1 MRAEQISIFL
11 ENKAGR
17 LAEVTATL
25 RDANVNIRALSLADT
40 TDFGILRLIVN
51 DNQKAEKV
59 LKDEGFTV
67 GKTDVIAVEVDDNP
81 GGLNQVL
88 DPLTREG
95 INVEYMYAF
104 ANPHGKNAIMIFRFD
119 NIDKA
124 IEILAQNTIKVIKG
138 EDVYSL

>member
-17 LAEVTATL
+17 LAEVTAIL

-51 DNQKAEKV
+51 DNQKAEDI
-59 LKDEGFTV
+59 LKKEGFTV
-67 GKTDVIAVEVDDNP
+67 GKTNVIAVEVDDNP
-81 GGLNQVL
+81 GGLNRVL
-88 DPLTREG
+88 DPLTSEG
-95 INVEYMYAF
+95 VNVEYMYAF
-104 ANPHGKNAIMIFRFD
+104 ANPNRKSAIMIFRFD

-124 IEILAQNTIKVIKG
+124 IEILAKNKIAVIKG
-138 EDVYSL
+138 EDVYNL

>member
-25 RDANVNIRALSLADT
+25 RDASINIRALSLADT

-51 DNQKAEKV
+51 DNDKAEKV
-59 LKDEGFTV
+59 LKEGGFTV

-81 GGLNQVL
+81 GGLNNVL

-95 INVEYMYAF
+95 VNVEYMYAF
-104 ANPHGKNAIMIFRFD
+104 ANPKGKNAIMIFRFD

-124 IEILAQNTIKVIKG
+124 VEILNKNNISVIKS
-138 EDVYSL
+138 EDVYNL

>member
-25 RDANVNIRALSLADT
+25 RDAKVNIRALSLADT

-67 GKTDVIAVEVDDNP
+67 GKTDVLAVEVEDNP
-81 GGLNQVL
+81 GGLNRVL

-104 ANPHGKNAIMIFRFD
+104 ANPQSKNAIMIFRFD

-124 IEILAQNTIKVIKG
+124 IEILSRNTIKVIKG
-138 EDVYSL
+138 EDVYNL

>member
-17 LAEVTATL
+17 LAEVTAIL
-25 RDANVNIRALSLADT
+25 RDAGVNIRALSLADT

-51 DNQKAEKV
+51 DNQKAEKT
-59 LKDEGFTV
+59 LKSEGFTV

-81 GGLNQVL
+81 GGLNNVL
-88 DPLTREG
+88 DPLTSEG
-95 INVEYMYAF
+95 VNVEYMYAF
-104 ANPHGKNAIMIFRFD
+104 ANPNRKNAIMIFRFD

-124 IEILAQNTIKVIKG
+124 IEILDRNNITVIKG
-138 EDVYSL
+138 EDVYNL

>member
-25 RDANVNIRALSLADT
+25 RDASINIRALSLADT

-51 DNQKAEKV
+51 DNDKAEKV
-59 LKDEGFTV
+59 LKEGGFTV

-81 GGLNQVL
+81 GGLNNVL

-95 INVEYMYAF
+95 VNVEYMYAF
-104 ANPHGKNAIMIFRFD
+104 ANPKGKNAIMIFRFD

-124 IEILAQNTIKVIKG
+124 VEILNRNNISVIKSK
-138 EDVYSL
+138 DVYNL

>member
-124 IEILAQNTIKVIKG
+124 IEILSPEHHQGNKG
-138 EDVYSL
+138 RGCL